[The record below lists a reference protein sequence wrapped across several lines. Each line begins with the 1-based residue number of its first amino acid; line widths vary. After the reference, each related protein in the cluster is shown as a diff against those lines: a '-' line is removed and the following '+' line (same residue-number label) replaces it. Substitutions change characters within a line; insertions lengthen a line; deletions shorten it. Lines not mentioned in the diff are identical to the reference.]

1 MLKQRGIGG
10 DTHYKKRNSQF
21 TAKGMTP
28 IEKNIIVVDEQ
39 GNTLEATYPK
49 RAKGLV
55 KKGRARFISEN
66 VICLA
71 CPPKNLEENAMSN
84 NVSNIDLVIENLVAA
99 ETQRTEKE
107 LKEYKEKLQTVH
119 EKYFA
124 AALALVVEKRS
135 CATSLL
141 QRKLKVGYGTAAML
155 IDLMEALELVT
166 PFQTVKK
173 TRVTGRQVLPAA
185 TEYLDQLPT
194 KE

>member
-1 MLKQRGIGG
+1 
-10 DTHYKKRNSQF
+10 
-21 TAKGMTP
+21 MTP

-71 CPPKNLEENAMSN
+71 CPPENLEENAMSN
-84 NVSNIDLVIENLVAA
+84 NVSAIDLVIKNLVAA
-99 ETQRTEKE
+99 ETERTEKD
-107 LKEYKEKLQTVH
+107 LKEYNEKLQTVY

-124 AALALVVEKRS
+124 AALALVVEKQG

-141 QRKLKVGYGTAAML
+141 QRKLKVGYGTAAVL
-155 IDLMEALELVT
+155 IDLVEALGLVT
-166 PFQTVKK
+166 PHQTTK
-173 TRVTGRQVLPAA
+173 RAQVTGRQVLPAA
-185 TEYLDQLPT
+185 QEYLDRLHA

>member
-1 MLKQRGIGG
+1 
-10 DTHYKKRNSQF
+10 
-21 TAKGMTP
+21 MTP
-28 IEKNIIVVDEQ
+28 IEKNIIVVDKQ

-55 KKGRARFISEN
+55 KKGRARFVSGN

-71 CPPKNLEENAMSN
+71 CPPENLEENAMSN

-99 ETQRTEKE
+99 ETERTEKE
-107 LKEYKEKLQTVH
+107 LKEYKEKLQTVY

-124 AALALVVEKRS
+124 TALALMVEKQR

-155 IDLMEALELVT
+155 IDLMEALGLVT
-166 PFQTVKK
+166 PYQITK
-173 TRVTGRQVLPAA
+173 TIRTSGRKVLPTAQ
-185 TEYLDQLPT
+185 EYLDHLPT

>member
-1 MLKQRGIGG
+1 
-10 DTHYKKRNSQF
+10 
-21 TAKGMTP
+21 MTP

-55 KKGRARFISEN
+55 KKGRARFISGN

-71 CPPKNLEENAMSN
+71 CPPEKLEENAMSN

-99 ETQRTEKE
+99 ETERTEKE

-173 TRVTGRQVLPAA
+173 TRAAGRQVLPAA
-185 TEYLDQLPT
+185 TEYLDHLPT
-194 KE
+194 KD

>member
-1 MLKQRGIGG
+1 
-10 DTHYKKRNSQF
+10 
-21 TAKGMTP
+21 MTP

-71 CPPKNLEENAMSN
+71 CPPENMEENAMSN
-84 NVSNIDLVIENLVAA
+84 NVSNIDLVNENLVAA
-99 ETQRTEKE
+99 ETEQTEKE
-107 LKEYKEKLQTVH
+107 LKEYKEKLQTVY

-124 AALALVVEKRS
+124 TALALVVEKQS

-155 IDLMEALELVT
+155 IDLMEALGLVT
-166 PFQTVKK
+166 LHQTTKK
-173 TRVTGRQVLPAA
+173 TQVTGRQVLPAA
-185 TEYLDQLPT
+185 QEYLDRLPA

>member
-1 MLKQRGIGG
+1 
-10 DTHYKKRNSQF
+10 
-21 TAKGMTP
+21 
-28 IEKNIIVVDEQ
+28 
-39 GNTLEATYPK
+39 
-49 RAKGLV
+49 
-55 KKGRARFISEN
+55 
-66 VICLA
+66 
-71 CPPKNLEENAMSN
+71 MSN

-99 ETQRTEKE
+99 ETRRTEKE

-124 AALALVVEKRS
+124 AALSLVVEKQS

-185 TEYLDQLPT
+185 TEYLDHLPT

>member
-1 MLKQRGIGG
+1 
-10 DTHYKKRNSQF
+10 
-21 TAKGMTP
+21 MTP

-71 CPPKNLEENAMSN
+71 CPPENLEENAMSN

-124 AALALVVEKRS
+124 AALALVVEKQS

-185 TEYLDQLPT
+185 QEYLDHLPA
-194 KE
+194 KD